1 MGRSEI
7 GKKKKRKGSS
17 KLDEDE
23 GLERGREGGDL
34 GGECMPCPGVVKT
47 AEGLPVA

>member
-7 GKKKKRKGSS
+7 GKKKRKGSS

-23 GLERGREGGDL
+23 GLEREGGDL

>member
-23 GLERGREGGDL
+23 GLERESGKGTLEESACHAPAL
-34 GGECMPCPGVVKT
+34 
-47 AEGLPVA
+47 

>member
-7 GKKKKRKGSS
+7 GKKEKKRKGSS
-17 KLDEDE
+17 KLDED
-23 GLERGREGGDL
+23 EGGDL

>member
-23 GLERGREGGDL
+23 GLERGRGDL
-34 GGECMPCPGVVKT
+34 EESACHAP
-47 AEGLPVA
+47 AL

>member
-23 GLERGREGGDL
+23 GLEREGTL
-34 GGECMPCPGVVKT
+34 EESACHAP
-47 AEGLPVA
+47 AL

>member
-7 GKKKKRKGSS
+7 GKKRKKRKGSS

-23 GLERGREGGDL
+23 EFEIDWEREGTL
-34 GGECMPCPGVVKT
+34 EESACHAP
-47 AEGLPVA
+47 AL

>member
-7 GKKKKRKGSS
+7 GKKRKGSS

-23 GLERGREGGDL
+23 GLEGGDL

>member
-23 GLERGREGGDL
+23 GGDF
-34 GGECMPCPGVVKT
+34 GGEYMPCPGVVKT